1 MIALDMKPAKEDIPF
16 AEFIFSRDG
25 WEGMNA
31 EDLPRWQN
39 DRASGKLQLEM
50 LNALDD
56 SWQPYFT
63 QSIEEWNN
71 GDPDIVELTV
81 TKVTPDEGCDFV
93 RGKFA

>member
-1 MIALDMKPAKEDIPF
+1 MKPAKEDIPF